1 MSSAATIA
9 AGWCRPLR
17 ATGGA
22 LRTAR
27 ALVSAATAMRL
38 AIHLMAGLLLATAAT
53 GLLPRT
59 ILAGLSALR
68 GLARLLRLACA
79 CERIVARW
87 LSLLLLAPRRIA

>member
-9 AGWCRPLR
+9 AGWCRTLR

-22 LRTAR
+22 LRATGALLSTAP
-27 ALVSAATAMRL
+27 ATRL
-38 AIHLMAGLLLATAAT
+38 PIDLMAGLLLATAAT

-68 GLARLLRLACA
+68 GLARLLRLARA
-79 CERIVARW
+79 REGIVARW
-87 LSLLLLAPRRIA
+87 LALLLLAPRRIA

>member
-1 MSSAATIA
+1 MSSAATVA
-9 AGWCRPLR
+9 AGWCRTLR

-22 LRTAR
+22 LRAAG
-27 ALVSAATAMRL
+27 ALSAATAVRL
-38 AIHLMAGLLLATAAT
+38 AIHLMAGLLLATTAT

-68 GLARLLRLACA
+68 GLPRLLRLARA

-87 LSLLLLAPRRIA
+87 LALLLLAPRRIA